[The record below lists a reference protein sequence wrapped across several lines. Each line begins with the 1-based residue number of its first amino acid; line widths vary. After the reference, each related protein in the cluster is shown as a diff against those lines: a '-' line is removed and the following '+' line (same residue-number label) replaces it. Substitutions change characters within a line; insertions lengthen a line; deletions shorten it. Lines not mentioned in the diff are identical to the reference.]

1 MPKNFELPT
10 SWAQLPPGW
19 EQLKDPRIAARV
31 LLGTLVFATLIA
43 TYFVFFPLGGSPEEL
58 DRQLTSLRAQI
69 RERRT
74 ALDHARTIA
83 AKVEKGRDQGDLFME
98 QYFLNSRNA
107 YSTIVSDL
115 VDSAKRAQIKAKD
128 HSYQTEPIEG
138 SEDLTMMSIVGSYEG
153 TYSDL
158 LHFVNEIDRSKR
170 LIILESLQ
178 AQPQQGSGG
187 LLNIAIRFD
196 AFVKEEMV
204 PAQVAEG
211 RAR

>member
-1 MPKNFELPT
+1 MTVPVPESDVPKESPKSILF
-10 SWAQLPPGW
+10 Q
-19 EQLKDPRIAARV
+19 
-31 LLGTLVFATLIA
+31 
-43 TYFVFFPLGGSPEEL
+43 FVFFPLGGSPEEL

-74 ALDHARTIA
+74 ALDHAKTIA
-83 AKVEKGRDQGDLFME
+83 VKVEKGRDQGDVFMD

-158 LHFVNEIDRSKR
+158 LHFVNEIDRSFFNEICARTQDAR
-170 LIILESLQ
+170 LRPLPISSRCSKDSGSSL
-178 AQPQQGSGG
+178 
-187 LLNIAIRFD
+187 R
-196 AFVKEEMV
+196 
-204 PAQVAEG
+204 
-211 RAR
+211 RHR

>member
-10 SWAQLPPGW
+10 SWAQL
-19 EQLKDPRIAARV
+19 KDPRVAARA
-31 LLGTLVFATLIA
+31 LLGTLTLFTLIA

-69 RERRT
+69 RERRV
-74 ALDHARTIA
+74 ALDHAKTIA
-83 AKVEKGRDQGDLFME
+83 AKVDKGRDQGDVFME
-98 QYFLNSRNA
+98 QYFLQSRNA

-115 VDSAKRAQIKAKD
+115 VDAAKRAQIKAKD

-170 LIILESLQ
+170 LIILESLT
-178 AQPQQGSGG
+178 AQPQQGTGG

-196 AFVKEEMV
+196 AFVKEEV
-204 PAQVAEG
+204 VQVAEG
-211 RAR
+211 RGR